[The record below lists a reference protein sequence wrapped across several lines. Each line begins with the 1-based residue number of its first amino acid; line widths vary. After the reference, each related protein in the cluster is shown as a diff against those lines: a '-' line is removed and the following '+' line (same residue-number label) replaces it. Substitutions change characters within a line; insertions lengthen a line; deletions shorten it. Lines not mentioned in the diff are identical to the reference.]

1 MKISLRAKSA
11 MWWTA
16 WAFAML
22 LAPSLAQAHVGVGQT
37 SGILNGLAHP
47 VFGFDHVAAMVAVGL
62 WAAQRGGR
70 AVWVVPLSFVTAMSA
85 GGAIGA
91 AGIPIPFVEPGI
103 GASVLVLSLLIAA
116 AVKLPLLTSGV
127 LVGLFAVFHGHA
139 HGAEMPETV
148 SGMAYA
154 TGFVLATGFLHGC
167 GIGLGQLAQKWAR
180 PHLVRLA
187 GGAAV
192 AFGVYLLIS

>member
-1 MKISLRAKSA
+1 MKNSMRAKST

-16 WAFAML
+16 WLLAML
-22 LAPSLAQAHVGVGQT
+22 LAPSLAQAHVGAGQT
-37 SGILNGLAHP
+37 NGILNGLAHP

-70 AVWVVPLSFVTAMSA
+70 AVWVVPLSFMTAMSA

-103 GASVLVLSLLIAA
+103 AASVLVLGLLIAA
-116 AVKLPLLTSGV
+116 AVQLPLLTSSV

-148 SGMAYA
+148 SGLAYGI
-154 TGFVLATGFLHGC
+154 GFVLATGLLHGC
-167 GIGLGQLAQKWAR
+167 GIGLGLLARRWAR
-180 PHLVRLA
+180 PFLVRLA
-187 GGAAV
+187 GGATV
-192 AFGVYLLIS
+192 AFGVYLFIS